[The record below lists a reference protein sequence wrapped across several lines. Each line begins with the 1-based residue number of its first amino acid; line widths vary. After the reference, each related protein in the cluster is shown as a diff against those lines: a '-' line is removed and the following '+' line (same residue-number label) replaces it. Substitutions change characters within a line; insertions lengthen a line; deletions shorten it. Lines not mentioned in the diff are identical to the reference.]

1 MDRYNIK
8 QHSKTSEID
17 DDFWRKSFY
26 LNSVLEQALDL
37 NDNKQIKA
45 IVNNHNLFKAMG

>member
-8 QHSKTSEID
+8 QKSKPSEID
-17 DDFWRKSFY
+17 DDFWRRSFY
-26 LNSVLEQALDL
+26 LHSVLEQAL
-37 NDNKQIKA
+37 NSGDNKQLQA